1 MGRMAS
7 ALRRHP
13 YAVTVGV
20 LGVLPLVLMLVLHAT
35 LPDYNAN
42 GQCTG
47 IGFGCVPVPRDSV
60 VFLWVLASPF
70 LFLVGALV
78 CGVIAWRRRIRRTA
92 STNGSSEPATDDAG
106 GRAPQG

>member
-1 MGRMAS
+1 MAS

-20 LGVLPLVLMLVLHAT
+20 LWVLPLVLMLVLHAT

-42 GQCTG
+42 GQCIG
-47 IGFGCVPVPRDSV
+47 IGFGCVPAPRDGV

-70 LFLVGALV
+70 LFLAGALV
-78 CGVIAWRRRIRRTA
+78 CGVIAWRRRRRRTA
-92 STNGSSEPATDDAG
+92 PTDG
-106 GRAPQG
+106 TPT

>member
-47 IGFGCVPVPRDSV
+47 
-60 VFLWVLASPF
+60 
-70 LFLVGALV
+70 
-78 CGVIAWRRRIRRTA
+78 T
-92 STNGSSEPATDDAG
+92 SEPGTDAG